1 MPQYRSQKKSGCYK
15 KAFFGCAALF
25 LIFFVIVILIII
37 SIELPEIDFT
47 ETEKREYNIEVD
59 SLTNEN
65 VINASFSWRFVDNS
79 LRRRKFD
86 LNFRLLERE
95 VKSAMDYIDKL
106 AKMSYRD
113 LGLQNR
119 YSDPLTEARVVWAEV
134 YRRVFNHS
142 VPQMK
147 SVLEGFNKIFIKEN
161 FGVKDKV
168 YFVITFVQNIPYER
182 PGGVLDLFPPLGT
195 LAYRYGDCDSKA
207 ILLYVILE
215 KMGVDCAMLWSYNYK
230 HAMLGVQF
238 SGRGEFLTKNGKKY
252 YFLETTYPRWSIG
265 ELPPEFNNTRFW
277 FIDEIDSN
285 ELQQELIDDNK
296 IEEKESR
303 RKAKPSPSL
312 P

>member
-1 MPQYRSQKKSGCYK
+1 MPQYSSSKKSGCYK
-15 KAFFGCAALF
+15 KTFFGCAALF
-25 LIFFVIVILIII
+25 LIFFVIIILIII
-37 SIELPEIDFT
+37 SIKLPEVDFSK
-47 ETEKREYNIEVD
+47 TEKREYNIEVD

-86 LNFRLLERE
+86 LNLRLLERE
-95 VKSAMDYIDKL
+95 VKVAMDYIEAL
-106 AKMSYRD
+106 AEMSYRD
-113 LGLQNR
+113 LGLQSR
-119 YSDPLTEARVVWAEV
+119 YPDPITEARIVWAEV
-134 YRRVFNHS
+134 YRRVFNNS
-142 VPQMK
+142 LPQLKNVMQ
-147 SVLEGFNKIFIKEN
+147 GFNKIFKEEK
-161 FGVKDKV
+161 FGAKDKV
-168 YFVITFVQNIPYER
+168 YFVVTFVQNIPYER

-215 KMGVDCAMLWSYNYK
+215 KMSVDCAMLWSYKYK
-230 HAMLGVQF
+230 HAMLGVKF
-238 SGRGEFLTKNGKKY
+238 SGRGEFLTANGKKY

-285 ELQQELIDDNK
+285 ELQQELIDQNEIDKN
-296 IEEKESR
+296 ETR
-303 RKAKPSPSL
+303 RKVKPSPSI